1 MSLMHLE
8 VVTVERTVVSA
19 DVSALTAT
27 TVDGQISILPG
38 HLSLVTL
45 LQPGELKV
53 RRDREESLL
62 FVSGGFLQIAA
73 DDVVVLADA
82 CEYAGEID
90 IQRAEAARQR
100 AEDLLKA
107 GAYEIDAAAAE
118 AALRRSLA
126 RLRVADNRRRAA
138 ADNLPRFSD

>member
-8 VVTVERTVVSA
+8 VVTVERTVLSA
-19 DVSALTAT
+19 DVSAVTAT
-27 TVDGQISILPG
+27 SATGQISILPG
-38 HLSLVTL
+38 HVPLVTL
-45 LQPGELKV
+45 LLPGELRV

-62 FVSGGFLQIAA
+62 FVSGGFLQVSS
-73 DDVVVLADA
+73 DDVVILADA

-90 IQRAEAARQR
+90 TARAEAARRR

-126 RLRVADNRRRAA
+126 RLRVADHHRRATL
-138 ADNLPRFSD
+138 DHLPRLSD

>member
-1 MSLMHLE
+1 MSFMHLE

-19 DVSALTAT
+19 NVSAVTAT
-27 TVDGQISILPG
+27 TVEGQISVLPG
-38 HLSLVTL
+38 HLPLVAL
-45 LQPGELKV
+45 LQPGELRV

-62 FVSGGFLQIAA
+62 FVSGGFLQVAG

-126 RLRVADNRRRAA
+126 RLRVADHRRRAA
-138 ADNLPRFSD
+138 ADNLPRFSV